1 MLVKAGKASSLQ
13 KFEGV
18 QVVAPTTEAV
28 VTGKFFDFVGVY
40 APNTIAAGDY
50 FIGSSALYKSEG
62 NTSIKAFRAYLKVKE
77 NVEARN
83 ISFVIDDKATAIEG
97 IEIEGANDGKIYNL
111 KGQEVKNPQKGVYI
125 QNGKII
131 IIK

>member
-1 MLVKAGKASSLQ
+1 MLIKATVASNSQ
-13 KFEGV
+13 TFEGV
-18 QVVAPTTEAV
+18 HVVAPTDPAV
-28 VTGKFFDFVGVY
+28 SGNFFDFVGVY
-40 APNTIAAGDY
+40 APIEAIAAGDY
-50 FIGSSALYKSEG
+50 FIGNGALYESKG
-62 NTSIKAFRAYLKVKE
+62 NTRINAFRAYIKLKE
-77 NVEARN
+77 NAEARI
-83 ISFVIDDKATAIEG
+83 ISFAIDDKATAIEG